1 MANYNNTGEYEPI
14 IFGQNKQSDVPQPPH
29 AAEPAPG
36 PTPTPA
42 PGPNQIPVV
51 GSTPIPVVG
60 SAPIP
65 VVGSAPIP
73 VVGQPPQPWVAPVLP
88 STAYS
93 LARQAVQAHAQLA
106 QAEVEN
112 QRLRDQEARRQQREE
127 AYRDLW
133 NRSDGLFTSGK
144 SGQTIQLLNHGIVR
158 ALRIVFQPPFEVQT
172 RFYIEFEGCDRPLSL
187 EERDYRTSPTLL
199 HALQELPGL
208 EVTLVGSVKRTAD
221 LLRQAFARQM
231 RTMAPPYYGGWLKS
245 HTGQWCYHI
254 LPPFSTHFDVQI
266 FWRLIELSPLSPSAS
281 VVAVKRLQNLLGAV
295 QEPHI
300 RWFLLTWMSCAA
312 LTTPL
317 NEWGLSMPLTLC
329 VFSDSPKWSRFLR
342 SLLSW
347 FSDAPLSLSLPPKTF
362 AREVLRRK
370 DQPLVILD
378 RQHRTPAAASNASFL
393 DEVLASR
400 QIPWKSGKDFASAP
414 LNSCPVVL
422 TPAASSLSFGPA
434 SLVLELDDALL
445 ALPDEPEEPWPILRA
460 YLQVFIPYCVERQ
473 DQLQTVLREQVAQ
486 ATRDYGDELDE
497 DCALAF
503 GLFQGLTSFLQGLL
517 RLLHV
522 DSDLPE
528 DWSEWLFDLLRRTTE
543 QSLDPGDL
551 AEQFVAVARSLLLN
565 GQLAAC
571 PTDYFALPS
580 SPATVFVTE
589 TSLYFKR
596 PAFQAVCSRL
606 GQSCPVVL
614 HALSEAGL
622 LLGKPTNA
630 TTFQTRF
637 TITNVAGVSRVEKGY
652 CLPRD
657 AFDWLGDPL
666 VFGFE
671 EGVEG

>member
-1 MANYNNTGEYEPI
+1 M
-14 IFGQNKQSDVPQPPH
+14 
-29 AAEPAPG
+29 
-36 PTPTPA
+36 
-42 PGPNQIPVV
+42 V
-51 GSTPIPVVG
+51 GST
-60 SAPIP
+60 PIP

-127 AYRDLW
+127 AYRSLW

-158 ALRIVFQPPFEVQT
+158 ALRIVLKPPFEEKT
-172 RFYIEFEGCDRPLSL
+172 LFYVSFEGCDQPLAL

-245 HTGQWCYHI
+245 HTGQWRYHI
-254 LPPFSTHFDVQI
+254 LPLFSTHFDGQI
-266 FWRLIELSPLSPSAS
+266 FGQLIELSPLSPSAS
-281 VVAVKRLQNLLGAV
+281 VVAVNRLRNLLGVV
-295 QEPHI
+295 QEPHV
-300 RWFLLTWMSCAA
+300 RWFLLVWMGCAA

-317 NEWGLSMPLTLC
+317 NEWGFSMPVTLC
-329 VFSDSPKWSRFLR
+329 LFTESVGWNRFLR

-347 FSDAPLSLSLPPKTF
+347 FHDAPLALDLPSEVF

-370 DQPLVILD
+370 DAPLVVLD
-378 RQHRTPAAASNASFL
+378 RQHRTPAATSNVSFL

-400 QIPWKSGKDFASAP
+400 QIPWKHGQDSACAP

-422 TPAASSLSFGPA
+422 TSAASSLSCGPA
-434 SLVLELDDALL
+434 SLVLELDDTLL
-445 ALPDEPEEPWPILRA
+445 ALPDEPEEPWPILRD
-460 YLQVFIPYCVERQ
+460 YLQVFIPYCLQHQ
-473 DQLQTVLREQVAQ
+473 DQLQEMLREQVAQ
-486 ATRDYGDELDE
+486 ATRDYGEELDE
-497 DCALAF
+497 DCTLTA

-571 PTDYFALPS
+571 PTD
-580 SPATVFVTE
+580 
-589 TSLYFKR
+589 
-596 PAFQAVCSRL
+596 
-606 GQSCPVVL
+606 
-614 HALSEAGL
+614 
-622 LLGKPTNA
+622 
-630 TTFQTRF
+630 
-637 TITNVAGVSRVEKGY
+637 
-652 CLPRD
+652 
-657 AFDWLGDPL
+657 
-666 VFGFE
+666 
-671 EGVEG
+671 

>member
-1 MANYNNTGEYEPI
+1 MANYNNNSEYEPI
-14 IFGQNKQSDVPQPPH
+14 IFGQNKQPDGPQSPQ
-29 AAEPAPG
+29 AAEAAPG

-51 GSTPIPVVG
+51 GP
-60 SAPIP
+60 
-65 VVGSAPIP
+65 APIP

-158 ALRIVFQPPFEVQT
+158 ALRIVLKPPFEEKT
-172 RFYIEFEGCDRPLSL
+172 LFYVSFEGCDQPLAL

-245 HTGQWCYHI
+245 HTGQWRYHI
-254 LPPFSTHFDVQI
+254 LPPFSTHFDGQI
-266 FWRLIELSPLSPSAS
+266 FGQLIELSPLSPAAS
-281 VVAVKRLQNLLGAV
+281 VVAVKRLRNLLGAV
-295 QEPHI
+295 QDPHI

-329 VFSDSPKWSRFLR
+329 LFTESVGWNWFLR

-347 FSDAPLSLSLPPKTF
+347 HSDAPLSLSLPPKTF
-362 AREVLRRK
+362 AREVLCRK
-370 DQPLVILD
+370 DEPMLILD
-378 RQHRTPAAASNASFL
+378 RQHRTPAATSNVSFL
-393 DEVLASR
+393 DEVLSSR
-400 QIPWKSGKDFASAP
+400 QIPWKHGQNPACSP

-422 TPAASSLSFGPA
+422 TSAASYLSCNPS
-434 SLVLELDDALL
+434 SLVLELDDTLL
-445 ALPDEPEEPWPILRA
+445 ALPDEPEEPWPILRD

-473 DQLQTVLREQVAQ
+473 DQLREMLREQVAQ
-486 ATRDYGDELDE
+486 ATRDYGEELDE
-497 DCALAF
+497 DCTLTA

-580 SPATVFVTE
+580 SPKTVFVTD
-589 TSLYFKR
+589 TSLYFAR
-596 PAFQAVCSRL
+596 PAFQAVCNRL

-630 TTFQTRF
+630 ATFQTRF
-637 TITNVAGVSRVEKGY
+637 TLTNVAGVSRVEKGY
-652 CLPRD
+652 CLPRR
-657 AFDWLGDPL
+657 AFDQLGDPL
-666 VFGFE
+666 FFAFE
-671 EGVEG
+671 EGVEK

>member
-1 MANYNNTGEYEPI
+1 MTNFSNSNEHEPI
-14 IFGQNKQSDVPQPPH
+14 HFFNPQQPDGPQPPQ
-29 AAEPAPG
+29 AAE
-36 PTPTPA
+36 PA

-51 GSTPIPVVG
+51 GST
-60 SAPIP
+60 PIP

-127 AYRDLW
+127 AYRSLC

-172 RFYIEFEGCDRPLSL
+172 RFYIEFEGCDRPLAL
-187 EERDYRTSPTLL
+187 EERDYFSSPSLL

-208 EVTLVGSVKRTAD
+208 RVTMVGSVKRTAD
-221 LLRQAFARQM
+221 LLRQAFAQQM

-254 LPPFSTHFDVQI
+254 LPPFSTHFDGQI
-266 FWRLIELSPLSPSAS
+266 FGQLTELPPLSPAAS
-281 VVAVKRLQNLLGAV
+281 VVAVKRLRNLLGAV
-295 QEPHI
+295 QDPHI

-329 VFSDSPKWSRFLR
+329 LFTESVGWNWFLR

-347 FSDAPLSLSLPPKTF
+347 HSDAPLSLSLPPKTF
-362 AREVLRRK
+362 AREVLCRK
-370 DQPLVILD
+370 DEPMLILD
-378 RQHRTPAAASNASFL
+378 RQHRTPAATSNVSFL
-393 DEVLASR
+393 DEVLSSR
-400 QIPWKSGKDFASAP
+400 QIPWKHGQNPACSP

-422 TPAASSLSFGPA
+422 TPAASYLSCNPS
-434 SLVLELDDALL
+434 SLVLELDDTLL
-445 ALPDEPEEPWPILRA
+445 ALPDEPEEPWPILRD

-473 DQLQTVLREQVAQ
+473 DQLREMLREQVAQ
-486 ATRDYGDELDE
+486 ASRDYGDELNE
-497 DCALAF
+497 DCTLTF
-503 GLFQGLTSFLQGLL
+503 GLFQGLTKFLQGFL

-528 DWSEWLFDLLRRTTE
+528 DWSDWLFDLLQRTTE

-551 AEQFVAVARSLLLN
+551 AEQFVAVARSQLLN

-571 PTDYFALPS
+571 PTDYYALPA
-580 SPATVFVTE
+580 SPNAVFVSDE
-589 TSLYFKR
+589 SLYFKR

-657 AFDWLGDPL
+657 AFDRLGDPL

-671 EGVEG
+671 EGVEE

>member
-1 MANYNNTGEYEPI
+1 MTNFSNSNEHEPI
-14 IFGQNKQSDVPQPPH
+14 HFFNPQQPDGPQPPQ
-29 AAEPAPG
+29 AAE
-36 PTPTPA
+36 PA

-51 GSTPIPVVG
+51 GST
-60 SAPIP
+60 PIP

-127 AYRDLW
+127 AYRSLW

-172 RFYIEFEGCDRPLSL
+172 RFYIEFEGCDRPLAL
-187 EERDYRTSPTLL
+187 EERDYFSSPSLL

-208 EVTLVGSVKRTAD
+208 RVTMVGSVKRTAD
-221 LLRQAFARQM
+221 LLRQAFAQQM

-245 HTGQWCYHI
+245 HTGQWRYHI
-254 LPPFSTHFDVQI
+254 LPPFSTHFDGQI
-266 FWRLIELSPLSPSAS
+266 FGQLIELSPLSPSAS
-281 VVAVKRLQNLLGAV
+281 VVAVKRLRNLLGVV
-295 QEPHI
+295 QEPHV
-300 RWFLLTWMSCAA
+300 RWFLLVWMSCAA

-317 NEWGLSMPLTLC
+317 NEWGFSMPVTLC
-329 VFSDSPKWSRFLR
+329 LFTESVGWNRFLR

-347 FSDAPLSLSLPPKTF
+347 FHDAPLALDLPSEVF

-370 DQPLVILD
+370 DAPLVVLD
-378 RQHRTPAAASNASFL
+378 RQHRTPAATSNVSFL

-400 QIPWKSGKDFASAP
+400 QIPWKHGQDSACAP

-422 TPAASSLSFGPA
+422 TSAASSLSCGPA
-434 SLVLELDDALL
+434 SLVLELDDTLL
-445 ALPDEPEEPWPILRA
+445 ALPDEPEEPWPILRD
-460 YLQVFIPYCVERQ
+460 YLQVFIPYCLQHQ
-473 DQLQTVLREQVAQ
+473 DQLQEMLREQVAQ
-486 ATRDYGDELDE
+486 ASRDYGEELDE
-497 DCALAF
+497 DCTLTA

-580 SPATVFVTE
+580 SPKTVFVTD
-589 TSLYFKR
+589 TSLYFAR
-596 PAFQAVCSRL
+596 PAFQAVCNRL

-630 TTFQTRF
+630 ATFQTRF
-637 TITNVAGVSRVEKGY
+637 TLTNVAGVSRVEKGY
-652 CLPRD
+652 CLPRR
-657 AFDWLGDPL
+657 AFDQLGDPL
-666 VFGFE
+666 FFAFE
-671 EGVEG
+671 EGVEK